1 MSIQR
6 KSVLGRGLSALI
18 PKSPP
23 KEVSIRQGEVG
34 QDPGGFGVVASIDLD
49 RIRPNPF
56 QPRTDFDTESLD
68 ELSRSIVEK
77 GLIQPITVRRL
88 GEEYQLVSGERR
100 MRAAQRAGL
109 DSIPAFIVDVQSDA
123 EMLELALVENIQREE
138 LNPIEIAH
146 AYQRLI
152 EECHLTQDEV
162 GKKVGKDRSTVT
174 NFLRLLKLPDRIR
187 DGVRRGR
194 LTMGHARALLGL
206 DNERDQIKLYEQI
219 VMGGL
224 NVRSVERTTRV
235 RKSKP
240 TKHVR
245 HGSGIHSV
253 EEQLKRMLGTKVKVY
268 AKSGGKGEIVIQ
280 YFSSDDLER
289 ILELILD
296 KRHR

>member
-1 MSIQR
+1 MSNQK

-18 PKSPP
+18 PKNP
-23 KEVSIRQGEVG
+23 VSIRQGEVG
-34 QDPGGFGVVASIDLD
+34 DDSGGVNVMASIDLD

-56 QPRTDFDTESLD
+56 QPRADFDPESLE
-68 ELSRSIVEK
+68 ELSKSILEK

-88 GEEYQLVSGERR
+88 GEDYQLISGERR

-109 DSIPAFIVDVQSDA
+109 PSIPAFIIEVHSDS

-146 AYQRLI
+146 AYKRLI

-162 GKKVGKDRSTVT
+162 GQKVGKERSTVT
-174 NFLRLLKLPDRIR
+174 NFLRLLKLPEK
-187 DGVRRGR
+187 VREGLRQGR

-206 DNERDQIKLYEQI
+206 DNERDQLKMYDQI
-219 VMGGL
+219 LMGGIT
-224 NVRSVERTTRV
+224 VRSVERTTRV

-240 TKHVR
+240 AKHTR
-245 HGSGIHSV
+245 HGTGIHAV

-268 AKSGGKGEIVIQ
+268 GKSGGRGEIVIQ
-280 YFSSDDLER
+280 YFSADDLER